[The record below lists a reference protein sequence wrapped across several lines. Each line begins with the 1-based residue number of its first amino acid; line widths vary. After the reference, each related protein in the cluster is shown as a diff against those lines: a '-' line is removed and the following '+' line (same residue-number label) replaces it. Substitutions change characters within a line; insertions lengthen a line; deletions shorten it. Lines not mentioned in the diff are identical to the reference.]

1 MRIKLVD
8 LAAQNEEIR
17 KRVNA
22 AFAEIHQRSAYV
34 GGAQV
39 KAFEEEFAQFLGVQ
53 RVVGVSSGTD
63 AIRLALIGLGV
74 GPGDEVI
81 TAPMTFIATTAA
93 ISQTGALPV
102 FVDVDPETA
111 NISVEAVLRYLRA
124 GRFRTPRG
132 PKAIVPIHLYGNPAA
147 LLELRA
153 VANAYGLHVV
163 EDACQAHG
171 ARIQTPD
178 GWKSAGTIGAA
189 GCFSFYP
196 GKNLGAWGEAG
207 AVVTNDAELAER
219 VEALRDHGRISHY
232 AHQVYGYNARLDS
245 IQAAVLRAKL
255 ARLAD
260 WNERRRQVAA
270 TYRKLLG
277 GLEGLALPTEPA
289 DTQSCYHLFV
299 VRSEKRDAI
308 RQALLTKRIE
318 CGLHYPVPLHLQMAC
333 RSLGYRAGDFPVS
346 ERIADTVL
354 SLPMHPHLGDAEIA
368 EVAAVVREALKENSN
383 MFAGRPWLNDPTF
396 PPRNVDR

>member
-8 LAAQNEEIR
+8 LAAQNEEIL
-17 KRVNA
+17 KPVNE
-22 AFAEIHQRSAYV
+22 AFAEIHQRAAYV

-39 KAFEEEFAQFLGVQ
+39 KAFEEEFAQFLGIK
-53 RVVGVSSGTD
+53 RAVGVSSGTD
-63 AIRLALIGLGV
+63 AIRLALIALGA

-81 TAPMTFIATTAA
+81 TAPMTFIATAAA

-102 FVDVDPETA
+102 FADVDPETG
-111 NISVEAVLRYLRA
+111 NISVKEVIRYLRG
-124 GRFRTPRG
+124 GRFHTPRG

-147 LLELRA
+147 LLELKA
-153 VANAYGLHVV
+153 VADEYSLHLV

-196 GKNLGAWGEAG
+196 GKNLGAWGDAG

-219 VEALRDHGRISHY
+219 IEALRDHGRISHY
-232 AHQVYGYNARLDS
+232 AHETYGYNARIDS

-260 WNERRRQVAA
+260 WNDRRREVAA
-270 TYRKLLG
+270 KYRRLLA
-277 GLEGLALPTEPA
+277 GLEGLALPTEETG
-289 DTQSCYHLFV
+289 TQGCYHLFV
-299 VRSEKRDAI
+299 VRSNKRDAI
-308 RQALLTKRIE
+308 RQALLAKQIE
-318 CGLHYPVPLHLQMAC
+318 CGIHYPVPLHLQMAC

-354 SLPMHPHLGDAEIA
+354 SLPMHPHLGDTEIA
-368 EVAAVVREALKENSN
+368 EVSAVVRKALKDTSD